1 MFGLK
6 NIEYLLLLLH
16 ENREHKSSTE
26 EQNLLRALGLFAF
39 HSASANNSAQEV
51 WGWLPRDP
59 TSTQKPEGY
68 EEEQDLVV
76 LQGAA
81 QPHDGHQEQEHAH
94 ADDPRH
100 HPDAGDQ
107 AEPFPPRRHAHQQQA
122 HQLRRKET
130 ALAREKEEVQPVTSL
145 QEVSTPGTNSWRVD
159 AVHFSHSENCISTT
173 FSWVDASQ
181 NGQTHKNKTIKF
193 MTMWHLSC
201 SVTNKHVSCFQ
212 AGRLCSTTL
221 HSNVV
226 LSRLTLIRKR
236 CSSYDFGYRTWKYC
250 DFSYISMNCDLT
262 FTLIILTFR
271 LMILNF
277 YLIILNF
284 HLIILTLIFDTF
296 NFSSHNLQFLSKNFD
311 FSSDNF
317 SSHYSRQFN
326 LTFHLI
332 IYNFRPRI
340 LTFCL
345 WISPLIIWDNLI
357 WLFISLFWLFVQEFW
372 LIS

>member
-173 FSWVDASQ
+173 FSWVDTSQ
-181 NGQTHKNKTIKF
+181 NGQTHKNKTIII

-221 HSNVV
+221 HYNVV
-226 LSRLTLIRKR
+226 LSPLTLIRKR

-250 DFSYISMNCDLT
+250 DFSYISMNCEVNFLSHNFDFSSEYFLSHNLRQFDLT

-277 YLIILNF
+277 YLIIL
-284 HLIILTLIFDTF
+284 TLIFDIF
-296 NFSSHNLQFLSKNFD
+296 NFSSHNLQFSSKNFD
-311 FSSDNF
+311 FLPVNF
-317 SSHYSRQFN
+317 SSLNLRQFN

-332 IYNFRPRI
+332 ILTLRPRI
-340 LTFCL
+340 LTNFIIL
-345 WISPLIIWDNLI
+345 TFHWII
-357 WLFISLFWLFVQEFW
+357 F
-372 LIS
+372 